1 MNGLVFRRFGPIF
14 SLLLLM
20 VLAVDLSA
28 CGRKGPLA
36 VPGEVAPEVREDR

>member
-1 MNGLVFRRFGPIF
+1 MSRLIFRRVGPIF
-14 SLLLLM
+14 SLLFLM

-36 VPGEVAPEVREDR
+36 VPGEVEPEVREDR

>member
-36 VPGEVAPEVREDR
+36 VPGEVESEGREDR